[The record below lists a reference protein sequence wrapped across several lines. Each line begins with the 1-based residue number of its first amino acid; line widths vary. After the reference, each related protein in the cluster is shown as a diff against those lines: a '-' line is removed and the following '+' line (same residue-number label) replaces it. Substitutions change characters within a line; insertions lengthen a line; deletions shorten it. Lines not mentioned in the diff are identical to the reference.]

1 MTELGHGSNAREI
14 RTTAH
19 YDKENKEFI
28 INTPDDLAMKFWIGA
43 AANLANMTVCF
54 AQLYSNGQHYGPH
67 AFIVPIRNIKDH
79 TLMPGVTIGDCG
91 LKNGLNAIDNGF
103 LVFKNVRIPLDNLL
117 DRFSSI
123 GADGQ

>member
-1 MTELGHGSNAREI
+1 
-14 RTTAH
+14 
-19 YDKENKEFI
+19 
-28 INTPDDLAMKFWIGA
+28 MKFWIGA

-54 AQLYSNGQHYGPH
+54 AQLYSNGKHYGPH

-123 GADGQ
+123 SADGQYDLIYSKEMKKLTIFSKVQSGNPESG